1 MTVCPAPFHKLP
13 IDDSGRAVGLALGS
27 AWTDIPTLL
36 IVIFV
41 QHDVVVLHRIQDPRP
56 VNGGQVTELIILLNA
71 DRAPGD
77 VHEVVEPQLL
87 QVDHLKDDQG
97 IVEEEAG
104 ASDDCKVGEEVFQT
118 LQAIDTEKKQVVC
131 DHNEFGET
139 EVSEIFGSGFEHQE
153 DLQMALDDW
162 AVLQL
167 MQPGQVVPDVH
178 ARAH

>member
-1 MTVCPAPFHKLP
+1 MTVCPATFHKLP
-13 IDDSGRAVGLALGS
+13 IDDCGRAIGLALGG
-27 AWTDIPTLL
+27 AWTDIPTFL

-41 QHDVVVLHRIQDPRP
+41 QQNVVVLHRIQDPGP
-56 VNGGQVTELIILLNA
+56 VNGGQVAELIILLNA

-77 VHEVVEPQLL
+77 VHEIVQPQLL
-87 QVDHLKDDQG
+87 QVDHLKDDQA

-104 ASDDCKVGEEVFQT
+104 ASDNCKVGEEVFQT

-131 DHNEFGET
+131 DHDEFGET
-139 EVSEIFGSGFEHQE
+139 EISEVFRPGFEHQE
-153 DLQMALDDW
+153 DLQMALNNR